1 MNDYEL
7 QQVVTQL
14 TRIANALEKLA
25 GDYLSSQTKI
35 TFQPT
40 FCIHEWYD
48 TTSGRICKKCGMK
61 LPVQYQPSVT
71 PTV

>member
-25 GDYLSSQTKI
+25 GGIK
-35 TFQPT
+35 
-40 FCIHEWYD
+40 
-48 TTSGRICKKCGMK
+48 
-61 LPVQYQPSVT
+61 
-71 PTV
+71 